1 MEEVLYIAQDV
12 LSKAL
17 ENNGKKILCNN
28 TMLDPNADI
37 ISNKEYASITEGWH
51 ETKHPTQRGRP
62 SRTCCMTNFFFLKK
76 VEKEKGKQ
84 FN

>member
-17 ENNGKKILCNN
+17 ENSGKKILCNN

-37 ISNKEYASITEGWH
+37 ISNKEYASITEG
-51 ETKHPTQRGRP
+51 
-62 SRTCCMTNFFFLKK
+62 
-76 VEKEKGKQ
+76 
-84 FN
+84 